1 MKNLFYASA
10 ACFVL
15 SGCTTPSQAP
25 VVGSQHIEVRVDD
38 YFDPKKCQ
46 YLGTVTGNE
55 GHWYSYLFFS
65 NDTMMQGAVNDLKNN
80 AKTLNADTIYVIS
93 HQAFTT
99 SYTLLGTAYRCQ

>member
-1 MKNLFYASA
+1 
-10 ACFVL
+10 
-15 SGCTTPSQAP
+15 
-25 VVGSQHIEVRVDD
+25 
-38 YFDPKKCQ
+38 
-46 YLGTVTGNE
+46 
-55 GHWYSYLFFS
+55 LFFS